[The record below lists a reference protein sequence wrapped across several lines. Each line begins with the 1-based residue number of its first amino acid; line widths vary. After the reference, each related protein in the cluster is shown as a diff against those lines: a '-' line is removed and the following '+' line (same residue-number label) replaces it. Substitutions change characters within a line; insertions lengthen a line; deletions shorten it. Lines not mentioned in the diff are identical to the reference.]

1 MRKIATLLALVIASI
16 TAIIPDVSAAGPT
29 RELTAEQKQTAL
41 AAMRE
46 ELPQKVE
53 EGMTWTAV
61 DLVENGKVLS
71 ITIAMDPEQ
80 LGVSTAEFK
89 ESLGTLSES
98 EKREQFW
105 NDDFEYLCQ
114 MFGAR
119 NLQIVFSFPDGSRQ
133 VMHIPATAK

>member
-1 MRKIATLLALVIASI
+1 MRKIATLLALIIASI
-16 TAIIPDVSAAGPT
+16 TTIIPEVSAAGPT

-46 ELPQKVE
+46 ELPQKVA

-61 DLVENGKVLS
+61 DLVENGKVFS
-71 ITIAMDPEQ
+71 VTFAVDPEQ
-80 LGVSTAEFK
+80 IGVSTAEYK

-98 EKREQFW
+98 EAKKLLW
-105 NDDFEYLCQ
+105 NDDFEDVRQ

-119 NLQIVFSFPDGSRQ
+119 NAQIVFNYPDGSRQ
-133 VMHIPATAK
+133 VILIPATAK

>member
-16 TAIIPDVSAAGPT
+16 TAIIPEVAAADPT

-80 LGVSTAEFK
+80 IGVGTTEYK
-89 ESLGTLSES
+89 EWLGTLSES
-98 EKREQFW
+98 ETKELLW
-105 NDDFEYLCQ
+105 NDDFEYLCP

-119 NLQIVFSFPDGSRQ
+119 NVQIVFNYPDGSRQ
-133 VMHIPATAK
+133 VMLIPATAK